1 MGRTN
6 NEVMMAADESPGRL
20 RSTFVNS
27 HRFAWIHLGCALVAA
42 AIWYVSGGRAGPWP
56 LLIAGAPWAARV
68 ISGHSPVVRTRF
80 DPFLLMFVTGAA
92 IGVWAAYDQPAAIEK
107 FWLILGGV
115 ILFYALAGQR
125 AANIWP
131 LLIGVAFFGGGV
143 GLYFLLTHNWNEAPA
158 KIDSFNQL
166 GLQLMN
172 LRPAIFQNLHQLHPN
187 VAGGIIALLFP
198 CAIAAMVRMLRE
210 RRFLLALLV
219 AAALGIMILA
229 LALTTS
235 RGAWIALFGGLVA
248 WLIWIGAKDMS
259 NSLFL
264 SRRKTL
270 GLAGLVL
277 SGIALSV
284 VLLSPRGLS
293 GFFDRLPG
301 PASAG
306 SRMQLA
312 QDAFD
317 LTGDYW
323 LTGAGLNSFDG
334 LYSQYIQVI
343 PFHAVIHSHNLFLN
357 IIIEEGILGIA
368 SIGAILALSFWWL
381 SDPKLSGY
389 RRSIHGFSLLA
400 GATFAMLVVL
410 CLHGLVDDV
419 LFGSRGIL
427 LLWFPAGITAML
439 FPRRQGLREWVKA
452 AESPRLIFLGVV
464 TVITALLLV
473 TFRSSLLSSWYAT
486 LGAIEMDRV
495 ELANYP
501 SGEWSDGS
509 EAVDLGVA
517 VSQFNRALLYD
528 QDNRTAWH
536 RLGLVA
542 MLDRD
547 FETAADSLYHAYL
560 LDSQHRGIRKSLAY
574 ARLWAG
580 DLEQA
585 MPLLQ
590 EVPDV
595 ELELA
600 NYVEWWKSQGRP
612 DLSERAEAA
621 RNILTNLN
629 SH

>member
-1 MGRTN
+1 
-6 NEVMMAADESPGRL
+6 
-20 RSTFVNS
+20 
-27 HRFAWIHLGCALVAA
+27 
-42 AIWYVSGGRAGPWP
+42 
-56 LLIAGAPWAARV
+56 
-68 ISGHSPVVRTRF
+68 
-80 DPFLLMFVTGAA
+80 MFVIGAA
-92 IGVWAAYDQPAAIEK
+92 SGVWTAYDQPAAIEK

-115 ILFYALAGQR
+115 FLFYALAGQR

-172 LRPAIFQNLHQLHPN
+172 LRPVIFQNLHQLHPN

-198 CAIAAMVRMLRE
+198 CTVAAMVRMLRE

-248 WLIWIGAKDMS
+248 WLMWIGAKDMS

-270 GLAGLVL
+270 GLTGLAL
-277 SGIALSV
+277 SGIALSA

-306 SRMQLA
+306 SRLQLA

-317 LTGDYW
+317 LAGDYW

-357 IIIEEGILGIA
+357 VLIEEGVLGFV
-368 SIGAILALSFWWL
+368 SLGAILALSFWWL
-381 SDPKLSGY
+381 SDPKLSDY
-389 RRSIHGFSLLA
+389 RRSIHGFSLAA
-400 GATFAMLVVL
+400 GATFATLAIL
-410 CLHGLVDDV
+410 CLHGLVDDP
-419 LFGSRGIL
+419 LYGSRGIL
-427 LLWFPAGITAML
+427 LLWFPVGITAML
-439 FPRRQGLREWVKA
+439 FPSRQSLRE
-452 AESPRLIFLGVV
+452 LIQSAQSSALILLGII
-464 TVITALLLV
+464 TVLAALLLLA
-473 TFRSSLLSSWYAT
+473 FRSPILSTWHST
-486 LGAIEMDRV
+486 LGAIDMARV
-495 ELANYP
+495 ELAGYP

-509 EAVDLGVA
+509 EVAGMDTAVA
-517 VSQFNRALLYD
+517 QFNRALLYD
-528 QDNRTAWH
+528 RDNRTAWH

-542 MLDRD
+542 MLNRD
-547 FETAADSLYHAYL
+547 FEAAADSLYNAYL
-560 LDSQHRGIRKSLAY
+560 LDRDHRGIRKSLAY
-574 ARLWAG
+574 AYLWSG

-590 EVPDV
+590 EIPEAEQ
-595 ELELA
+595 ELT
-600 NYVEWWKSQGRP
+600 NYAGWWQSQDYP
-612 DLSERAEAA
+612 ILSERAQAA
-621 RNILTNLN
+621 RNALTELN
-629 SH
+629 SRQ

>member
-1 MGRTN
+1 
-6 NEVMMAADESPGRL
+6 
-20 RSTFVNS
+20 
-27 HRFAWIHLGCALVAA
+27 
-42 AIWYVSGGRAGPWP
+42 
-56 LLIAGAPWAARV
+56 
-68 ISGHSPVVRTRF
+68 
-80 DPFLLMFVTGAA
+80 
-92 IGVWAAYDQPAAIEK
+92 
-107 FWLILGGV
+107 
-115 ILFYALAGQR
+115 
-125 AANIWP
+125 
-131 LLIGVAFFGGGV
+131 
-143 GLYFLLTHNWNEAPA
+143 
-158 KIDSFNQL
+158 
-166 GLQLMN
+166 
-172 LRPAIFQNLHQLHPN
+172 
-187 VAGGIIALLFP
+187 
-198 CAIAAMVRMLRE
+198 
-210 RRFLLALLV
+210 
-219 AAALGIMILA
+219 
-229 LALTTS
+229 
-235 RGAWIALFGGLVA
+235 
-248 WLIWIGAKDMS
+248 
-259 NSLFL
+259 
-264 SRRKTL
+264 
-270 GLAGLVL
+270 
-277 SGIALSV
+277 
-284 VLLSPRGLS
+284 
-293 GFFDRLPG
+293 FFDRLPG